1 MSYNMITKKI
11 SMPYE
16 AKLYKELLTL
26 SLGHSS
32 RRILD
37 RRAVETTGYVIIK
50 VKISIRF
57 CT

>member
-16 AKLYKELLTL
+16 AKLYKELLIL

-32 RRILD
+32 QRILD